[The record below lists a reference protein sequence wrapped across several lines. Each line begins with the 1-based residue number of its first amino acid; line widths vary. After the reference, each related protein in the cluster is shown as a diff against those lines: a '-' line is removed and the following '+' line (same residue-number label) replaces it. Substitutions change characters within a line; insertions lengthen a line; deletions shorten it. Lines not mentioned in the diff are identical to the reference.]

1 MYIGSYMPIS
11 SKTFAQTLSNAQHL
25 HKLVMQHSSSIMPY
39 LETLRASPDNTVP
52 FPQLRRIELHHR
64 ASFITGGIDGG
75 VIYEIL
81 KGRREKGS
89 ILEWFEVDG
98 GYEVFFP
105 TSDIRTRLAELV
117 DHLRLPP

>member
-1 MYIGSYMPIS
+1 MPIS